1 MTTVNY
7 RELISK
13 KVARGCCAS
22 VRGHCLETFVLNFY
36 SPNYKS
42 KGFMQKELL
51 IFCGKSISCVALLNN
66 GMLIWGHCEKINQ
79 IQIWYL
85 EFTKQS
91 TVFRTFYPIKY
102 SCEMCLEM
110 IF

>member
-51 IFCGKSISCVALLNN
+51 ICCGKIFGKSVSWGVLLNN
-66 GMLIWGHCEKINQ
+66 GMLIWRNCEKNQ
-79 IQIWYL
+79 PN
-85 EFTKQS
+85 TNM
-91 TVFRTFYPIKY
+91 VFKI
-102 SCEMCLEM
+102 
-110 IF
+110 